1 MKENISRSSIFRSK
15 MKMEAKKKNDNFDV
29 EKVASAKINDN
40 IGSTF
45 NDLVKSGAMQK
56 VMDREQ
62 EYKESG
68 GYSELN
74 STIEKDSER

>member
-1 MKENISRSSIFRSK
+1 MSENISRSSIFRSK